1 MPRAY
6 SIDLRERVIGS
17 VAAGTSARE
26 AARRFN
32 VSASTAVKWVQRW
45 RRSGSV
51 AAKPMAGGRRSRLDQ
66 HDDFL
71 MDLIAGE
78 PDMTLEEVRAHLR
91 DRGVSAGLGS
101 VWRFFARHGVS
112 FKKNRARGRT
122 GQGGRGRGAGALEGG
137 PVIV

>member
-112 FKKNRARGRT
+112 FKKNRARRRT
-122 GQGGRGRGAGALEGG
+122 GQGGRGGGAGAMEGG

>member
-51 AAKPMAGGRRSRLDQ
+51 AAKPMGGGRRSRLDG
-66 HDDFL
+66 HGDFL
-71 MDLIAGE
+71 MGLIAGE
-78 PDMTLEEVRAHLR
+78 PDLTLEEIGDRLVAER
-91 DRGVSAGLGS
+91 DGKSCVNSL
-101 VWRFFARHGVS
+101 WRFYDRYEITY
-112 FKKNRARGRT
+112 KKNRSRRGT
-122 GQGGRGRGAGALEGG
+122 ETA
-137 PVIV
+137 